1 MELKRILILTA
12 TVICAPEAAWS
23 TLFTF
28 DDAPSHSP
36 LPVSVTADGITA
48 TLSATGQGFSI
59 QEAGVLGFTPASFS
73 GLCVYP
79 SSVFL
84 ADLIIDFSAAIQ
96 DFSILY
102 APEEYA
108 CDSSARMRA
117 TGFMDGVQVGTNT
130 TTTYAGTWP
139 TGTLTLAPGQAFN
152 RVVVHYDAPPP
163 TGGDYGPIF
172 MADDMTVTA
181 APVAGGRRV
190 PGDMNGDRGLDISD
204 PVDLLSYLF
213 LGSPPL
219 LPCGDGSA
227 ALPANVALLDWQGD
241 GTIDISDAVSA
252 LTFLF
257 LGGRS
262 HALAIPGAETKG
274 CATIGG
280 CSDSCGP

>member
-1 MELKRILILTA
+1 MLSRRVLVLLA
-12 TVICAPEAAWS
+12 MVCCAPETAFC

-28 DDAPSHSP
+28 DDAPLRSP
-36 LPVSVTADGITA
+36 LPVSVAADGITA

-73 GLCVYP
+73 GFCVYP

-84 ADLIIDFSAAIQ
+84 ADLIIDFSAPIK

-108 CDSSARMRA
+108 CDSSCRMRA
-117 TGFMDGVQVGTNT
+117 TAFLDGVEVGTSTAT
-130 TTTYAGTWP
+130 TEAGTWP
-139 TGTLTLAPGQAFN
+139 TGTLALSSAQSFN

-172 MADDMTVTA
+172 MADNMTVTP
-181 APVAGGRRV
+181 APPTGGLRV
-190 PGDMNGDRGLDISD
+190 PGDMNGDKGLDISD
-204 PVDLLSYLF
+204 PVGLLSYLF

-227 ALPANVALLDWQGD
+227 ALPANVSLLDWQED
-241 GTIDISDAVSA
+241 GAIDISDAVSA

-257 LGGRS
+257 LGGPA